1 MPRQDLLPHTI
12 PDSTNAALLRMEEGY
27 LETASRGEGALPAR
41 GPDAA
46 SGLMATFI
54 DDACRRLIRTERRQA
69 HRRLHVA
76 ADAARIVFEG
86 TGAEGRRTYRF
97 EQTEFEGPSL
107 ASYHGAN
114 AMTWMHAFCLG
125 SLLRRRDLLDVL
137 DRYEQPQLLAAP
149 TGAFDLY
156 VLSLVE
162 AFRLFRRDDPHF
174 AALLDDAERLS
185 QPENIRI
192 APLPIV
198 ARFKTLVP
206 LLRAVARRDQ
216 SAFDA
221 ALLESLKAHKAF
233 FSRGKQKTVAEGV
246 LAYHASGI
254 AALGIDRGLSLG
266 VESGYAPAW
275 LVRNEAP

>member
-1 MPRQDLLPHTI
+1 MLSFQAHSV
-12 PDSTNAALLRMEEGY
+12 PDTTDANLLRLDAEY
-27 LETASRGEGALPAR
+27 LERAARGEGALPAR

-46 SGLMATFI
+46 SGLLMGYI
-54 DDACRRLIRTERRQA
+54 GDAGRRLIRAERVEAR
-69 HRRLHVA
+69 RRLHA
-76 ADAARIVFEG
+76 AGYAARIVFEG
-86 TGAEGRRTYRF
+86 TGAEGRRAYQF
-97 EQTEFEGPSL
+97 ESANFEGPSV
-107 ASYHGAN
+107 ASHHGAN

-216 SAFDA
+216 PAFDA

-233 FSRGKQKTVAEGV
+233 FSRGKQKTDPEGV

>member
-1 MPRQDLLPHTI
+1 MLHLSTHSVPDLVN
-12 PDSTNAALLRMEEGY
+12 DRLLELQAKTLATGAVSAVS
-27 LETASRGEGALPAR
+27 AS

-46 SGLMATFI
+46 GRLRDGFLVSACERIIRGERT
-54 DDACRRLIRTERRQA
+54 DARRRF
-69 HRRLHVA
+69 HVA
-76 ADAARIVFEG
+76 ADTARIVFEG
-86 TGAEGRRTYRF
+86 TGVEGRRTYRF

-174 AALLDDAERLS
+174 AALLDDADRLS
-185 QPENIRI
+185 HPENIRI

-216 SAFDA
+216 AAFDA

-233 FSRGKQKTVAEGV
+233 FSRGKQKADPEGV

-266 VESGYAPAW
+266 VESGYAPTW

>member
-1 MPRQDLLPHTI
+1 MLSFQAHSV
-12 PDSTNAALLRMEEGY
+12 PDTTDANLLRLDAEY
-27 LETASRGEGALPAR
+27 LEQAARGEGALPAR

-46 SGLMATFI
+46 SGLFMGYI
-54 DDACRRLIRTERRQA
+54 GDAGRRLIRAERTEAR
-69 HRRLHVA
+69 RRLHA
-76 ADAARIVFEG
+76 AAYAARIVFEG
-86 TGAEGRRTYRF
+86 TGVEGRRPYQF
-97 EQTEFEGPSL
+97 ESASFEGPSV
-107 ASYHGAN
+107 ASHHGAN
-114 AMTWMHAFCLG
+114 AVTWMHAFCLG

-149 TGAFDLY
+149 AGAFDLY

-216 SAFDA
+216 PAFDA

-233 FSRGKQKTVAEGV
+233 FSRGKQKTDPEGV

-275 LVRNEAP
+275 LVHNETP

>member
-1 MPRQDLLPHTI
+1 MLHLSTHSVPDLVNDRLLELQAKTLATGAVSAISASGPE
-12 PDSTNAALLRMEEGY
+12 AAGRLRDGFLVSACERII
-27 LETASRGEGALPAR
+27 RGERTDAR
-41 GPDAA
+41 
-46 SGLMATFI
+46 
-54 DDACRRLIRTERRQA
+54 
-69 HRRLHVA
+69 RRLHVA
-76 ADAARIVFEG
+76 ADTARFVFEG
-86 TGAEGRRTYRF
+86 TGGEGRRTYRF

-216 SAFDA
+216 PAFDA

-233 FSRGKQKTVAEGV
+233 FSRGKQKTDPEGV

-266 VESGYAPAW
+266 IESGYAPAW

>member
-1 MPRQDLLPHTI
+1 MSLSLASHDL
-12 PDSTNAALLRMEEGY
+12 PDTTDANLLRLDAES
-27 LETASRGEGALPAR
+27 LEQAAKGLGALPAR
-41 GPDAA
+41 GPDGAGGLV
-46 SGLMATFI
+46 SGYLGR
-54 DDACRRLIRTERRQA
+54 ACRRLIRGERSEAR
-69 HRRLHVA
+69 RRLHAA

-86 TGAEGRRTYRF
+86 TGVEGRRTYRF
-97 EQTEFEGPSL
+97 EQAEFEGPSL

-216 SAFDA
+216 PAFDA

-233 FSRGKQKTVAEGV
+233 FSRGKQKTDPEGV